1 MTPVQR
7 AYIELHIAVLL
18 FGFTAILGKLIQLP
32 AISIVWWRVLITSI
46 SLLLLIRG
54 GSKLKHIAPRLRLQF
69 MGIGILVGLHW
80 LTFYGAVKLSNASL
94 TLVCFATTSFFTSIA
109 EPIILRRPFSKL
121 ELGLS
126 LLIIPGM
133 ALIFNHVKLD
143 QLLGMAVGIASAFLA
158 ALFGT
163 FNKKLIGKTDE
174 LSITFL
180 ELSSAWL
187 FISLILPFLMWQNKE
202 PLTWLPSTMDW
213 VYLMILALVCT
224 TFAYVLALRS
234 LRHISAFAA
243 NLTINLEPVYGI
255 ILAWVLLHENRELS
269 AGFYIGV
276 AVISVAVFS
285 YPWLKK
291 NFDRRNV

>member
-1 MTPVQR
+1 MSPVQR

-46 SLLLLIRG
+46 SLLLLIKG
-54 GSKLKHIAPRLRLQF
+54 GRNLRHIPPRLRLQF

-80 LTFYGAVKLSNASL
+80 LTFYGAIKLSNASL
-94 TLVCFATTSFFTSIA
+94 TLVCFATTSFFTAFA
-109 EPIILRRPFSKL
+109 EPLILRRPFSKL
-121 ELGLS
+121 ELILS
-126 LLIIPGM
+126 LLVIPGM
-133 ALIFNHVKLD
+133 VLIFNHIKVD
-143 QLLGMAVGIASAFLA
+143 QLLGMVVGIASAFLA

-187 FISLILPFLMWQNKE
+187 FISLILPFLLWQSGE
-202 PLTWLPSTMDW
+202 PLTWMPGPMDW
-213 VYLMILALVCT
+213 VYLLVLALLCT

-234 LRHISAFAA
+234 LHHISAFAA

-255 ILAWVLLHENRELS
+255 ILAWLLLHENRELS

-291 NFDRRNV
+291 TFDRQNV